1 MRLFLLGF
9 LVAAAVFP
17 AHAQTRIAA
26 QVNDDIISERDFEQ
40 RLSLLNI
47 TDKVDTDSAE
57 IRSRLI
63 NQLIDEKLKRQEAA
77 RAEVSVSKAEVKQ
90 ALKEALKQNGLD
102 YDDVQKKMAVRGLA
116 ADVLEQ
122 QIESD
127 LLGNVK
133 LNLLLGDPSAGMIPV
148 GGKISGSI
156 YAGALGKAAEMIPQ
170 IEKMLPKLDSI
181 LANLNTL
188 TADPAIAKSLHNVE
202 HITNDLTTTTT
213 QLNTLMASLNKEVPG
228 MITRA
233 NNVLDQSGQLA
244 SNLSAV
250 NVEETMAKV
259 SETLE
264 NLRRFTDKLN
274 ANDGSLGLLLND
286 KKLYQNLNSTIAHA
300 DSLLINLREHPKR
313 YVHFSVFG
321 KKDK

>member
-1 MRLFLLGF
+1 M
-9 LVAAAVFP
+9 
-17 AHAQTRIAA
+17 
-26 QVNDDIISERDFEQ
+26 
-40 RLSLLNI
+40 
-47 TDKVDTDSAE
+47 
-57 IRSRLI
+57 
-63 NQLIDEKLKRQEAA
+63 
-77 RAEVSVSKAEVKQ
+77 
-90 ALKEALKQNGLD
+90 
-102 YDDVQKKMAVRGLA
+102 
-116 ADVLEQ
+116 
-122 QIESD
+122 
-127 LLGNVK
+127 K

-170 IEKMLPKLDSI
+170 IEKILPKLDSI

>member
-1 MRLFLLGF
+1 MAKEIKIA
-9 LVAAAVFP
+9 LVAIVGILVLFFGMKFLKGV
-17 AHAQTRIAA
+17 QLFS
-26 QVNDDIISERDFEQ
+26 NDHVYYVTFSDIS
-40 RLSLLNI
+40 
-47 TDKVDTDSAE
+47 
-57 IRSRLI
+57 
-63 NQLIDEKLKRQEAA
+63 
-77 RAEVSVSKAEVKQ
+77 
-90 ALKEALKQNGLD
+90 
-102 YDDVQKKMAVRGLA
+102 GLA
-116 ADVLEQ
+116 ASSPIYANGFKVGTVKSIEYDYSKPGAIVATVGLDKKLQVPNGSRAE
-122 QIESD
+122 IESD

-300 DSLLINLREHPKR
+300 DSLLIHLREHPKR

>member
-1 MRLFLLGF
+1 MAKEIKIA
-9 LVAAAVFP
+9 LVAIVGILVLFFGMKFLKGV
-17 AHAQTRIAA
+17 QLFS
-26 QVNDDIISERDFEQ
+26 NDHVYYVTFSDIS
-40 RLSLLNI
+40 
-47 TDKVDTDSAE
+47 
-57 IRSRLI
+57 
-63 NQLIDEKLKRQEAA
+63 
-77 RAEVSVSKAEVKQ
+77 
-90 ALKEALKQNGLD
+90 
-102 YDDVQKKMAVRGLA
+102 GLA
-116 ADVLEQ
+116 ASSPIYANGFKVGTVKSIEYDYSKPGAIVATVGLDKKLQVPNGSRAE
-122 QIESD
+122 IESD

-250 NVEETMAKV
+250 NVEETMTKV

>member
-1 MRLFLLGF
+1 MMNSMAKEIKIA
-9 LVAAAVFP
+9 LVAIVGILVLFFGMKFLKGV
-17 AHAQTRIAA
+17 QLFS
-26 QVNDDIISERDFEQ
+26 NDHVYYVTFSDIS
-40 RLSLLNI
+40 
-47 TDKVDTDSAE
+47 
-57 IRSRLI
+57 
-63 NQLIDEKLKRQEAA
+63 
-77 RAEVSVSKAEVKQ
+77 
-90 ALKEALKQNGLD
+90 
-102 YDDVQKKMAVRGLA
+102 GLA
-116 ADVLEQ
+116 ASSPIYANGFKVGTVKSIEYDYSKPGAIVATVGLDKKLQVPNGSRAE
-122 QIESD
+122 IESD

-170 IEKMLPKLDSI
+170 IEKILPKLDSI

>member
-1 MRLFLLGF
+1 MMSSMAKEIKIA
-9 LVAAAVFP
+9 LVAIVGILVLFFGMKFLKGV
-17 AHAQTRIAA
+17 QLFS
-26 QVNDDIISERDFEQ
+26 NDHVYYVTFSDIS
-40 RLSLLNI
+40 
-47 TDKVDTDSAE
+47 
-57 IRSRLI
+57 
-63 NQLIDEKLKRQEAA
+63 
-77 RAEVSVSKAEVKQ
+77 
-90 ALKEALKQNGLD
+90 
-102 YDDVQKKMAVRGLA
+102 GLA
-116 ADVLEQ
+116 ASSPIYANGFKVGTVKSIEYDYSKPGAIVATVGLDKKLQVPNGSRAE
-122 QIESD
+122 IESD

-170 IEKMLPKLDSI
+170 IEKILPKLDSI

-300 DSLLINLREHPKR
+300 GSLLINLREHPKR

>member
-1 MRLFLLGF
+1 MMNSMAKEIKIA
-9 LVAAAVFP
+9 LVAIVGILVLFFGMKFLKGV
-17 AHAQTRIAA
+17 QLFS
-26 QVNDDIISERDFEQ
+26 NDHVYYVTFSDIS
-40 RLSLLNI
+40 
-47 TDKVDTDSAE
+47 
-57 IRSRLI
+57 
-63 NQLIDEKLKRQEAA
+63 
-77 RAEVSVSKAEVKQ
+77 
-90 ALKEALKQNGLD
+90 
-102 YDDVQKKMAVRGLA
+102 GLA
-116 ADVLEQ
+116 ASSPIYANGFKVGTVKSIEYDYSKPGAIVATVGLDKKLQVPNGSRAE
-122 QIESD
+122 IESD

-170 IEKMLPKLDSI
+170 IEKILPKLDSI

-250 NVEETMAKV
+250 NVEETMEKV

>member
-1 MRLFLLGF
+1 MMNSMAKEIKIA
-9 LVAAAVFP
+9 LVAIVGILVLFFGMKFLKGV
-17 AHAQTRIAA
+17 QLFS
-26 QVNDDIISERDFEQ
+26 NDHVYYVTFSDIS
-40 RLSLLNI
+40 
-47 TDKVDTDSAE
+47 
-57 IRSRLI
+57 
-63 NQLIDEKLKRQEAA
+63 
-77 RAEVSVSKAEVKQ
+77 
-90 ALKEALKQNGLD
+90 
-102 YDDVQKKMAVRGLA
+102 GLA
-116 ADVLEQ
+116 ASSPIYANGFKVGTVKSIEYDYSKPGAIVATVGLDKKLQVPNGSRAE
-122 QIESD
+122 IESD

>member
-1 MRLFLLGF
+1 MAKEIKIA
-9 LVAAAVFP
+9 LVAIVGILVLFFGMKFLKGV
-17 AHAQTRIAA
+17 QLFS
-26 QVNDDIISERDFEQ
+26 NDHVYYVTFSDIS
-40 RLSLLNI
+40 
-47 TDKVDTDSAE
+47 
-57 IRSRLI
+57 
-63 NQLIDEKLKRQEAA
+63 
-77 RAEVSVSKAEVKQ
+77 
-90 ALKEALKQNGLD
+90 
-102 YDDVQKKMAVRGLA
+102 GLA
-116 ADVLEQ
+116 ASSPVYANGFKVGTVKSIEYDYSKPGAIVATVGLDKKLQVPNGSRAE
-122 QIESD
+122 IESD

-250 NVEETMAKV
+250 NVEETVAKV

>member
-1 MRLFLLGF
+1 MMNSMAKEIKIA
-9 LVAAAVFP
+9 LVAIVGILVLFFGMKFLKGV
-17 AHAQTRIAA
+17 QLLS
-26 QVNDDIISERDFEQ
+26 NDHVYYVTFSDIS
-40 RLSLLNI
+40 
-47 TDKVDTDSAE
+47 
-57 IRSRLI
+57 
-63 NQLIDEKLKRQEAA
+63 
-77 RAEVSVSKAEVKQ
+77 
-90 ALKEALKQNGLD
+90 
-102 YDDVQKKMAVRGLA
+102 GLA
-116 ADVLEQ
+116 ASSPIYANGFKVGTVKSIEYDYSKPGAIVATVGLDKKLQIPNGSRAE
-122 QIESD
+122 IESD

-250 NVEETMAKV
+250 NVEETMTKV

>member
-1 MRLFLLGF
+1 MMNSMTKEIKIA
-9 LVAAAVFP
+9 LVAIVGILVLFFGMKFLKGV
-17 AHAQTRIAA
+17 QLFS
-26 QVNDDIISERDFEQ
+26 NDHVYYVTFSDIS
-40 RLSLLNI
+40 
-47 TDKVDTDSAE
+47 
-57 IRSRLI
+57 
-63 NQLIDEKLKRQEAA
+63 
-77 RAEVSVSKAEVKQ
+77 
-90 ALKEALKQNGLD
+90 
-102 YDDVQKKMAVRGLA
+102 GLA
-116 ADVLEQ
+116 ASSPIYANGFKVGTVKSIEYDYSKPGAIVATVGLDKKLQVPNGSRAE
-122 QIESD
+122 IESD

>member
-1 MRLFLLGF
+1 MNSMAKEIKIA
-9 LVAAAVFP
+9 LVAIVGILVLFFGMKFLKGV
-17 AHAQTRIAA
+17 QLFS
-26 QVNDDIISERDFEQ
+26 NDHVYYVTFSDIS
-40 RLSLLNI
+40 
-47 TDKVDTDSAE
+47 
-57 IRSRLI
+57 
-63 NQLIDEKLKRQEAA
+63 
-77 RAEVSVSKAEVKQ
+77 
-90 ALKEALKQNGLD
+90 
-102 YDDVQKKMAVRGLA
+102 GLA
-116 ADVLEQ
+116 ASSPIYANGFKVGTVKSIEYDYSKPGAIVATVGLDKKLQVPNGSRAE
-122 QIESD
+122 IESD

-250 NVEETMAKV
+250 NVEETMTKV

>member
-1 MRLFLLGF
+1 MMNSMAKEIKIA
-9 LVAAAVFP
+9 LVAIVGILVLFFGMKFLKGV
-17 AHAQTRIAA
+17 QLFS
-26 QVNDDIISERDFEQ
+26 NDHVYYVTFSDIS
-40 RLSLLNI
+40 
-47 TDKVDTDSAE
+47 
-57 IRSRLI
+57 
-63 NQLIDEKLKRQEAA
+63 
-77 RAEVSVSKAEVKQ
+77 
-90 ALKEALKQNGLD
+90 
-102 YDDVQKKMAVRGLA
+102 GLA
-116 ADVLEQ
+116 ASSPIYANGFKVGTVKSIEYDYSKPGAIVVTVGLDKKLQVPNGSRAE
-122 QIESD
+122 IESD

>member
-1 MRLFLLGF
+1 MMNSMAKEIKIA
-9 LVAAAVFP
+9 LVAIVGILVLFFGMKFLKGV
-17 AHAQTRIAA
+17 QLSS
-26 QVNDDIISERDFEQ
+26 NDHVYYVTFSDIS
-40 RLSLLNI
+40 
-47 TDKVDTDSAE
+47 
-57 IRSRLI
+57 
-63 NQLIDEKLKRQEAA
+63 
-77 RAEVSVSKAEVKQ
+77 
-90 ALKEALKQNGLD
+90 
-102 YDDVQKKMAVRGLA
+102 GLA
-116 ADVLEQ
+116 ASSPIYANGFKVGTVKSIEYDYSKPGAIVATVGLDKKLQVPNGSRAE
-122 QIESD
+122 IESD

>member
-1 MRLFLLGF
+1 MMSSMAKEIKIA
-9 LVAAAVFP
+9 LVAIVGILVLFFGMKFLKGV
-17 AHAQTRIAA
+17 QLFS
-26 QVNDDIISERDFEQ
+26 NDHVYYVTFSDIS
-40 RLSLLNI
+40 
-47 TDKVDTDSAE
+47 
-57 IRSRLI
+57 
-63 NQLIDEKLKRQEAA
+63 
-77 RAEVSVSKAEVKQ
+77 
-90 ALKEALKQNGLD
+90 
-102 YDDVQKKMAVRGLA
+102 GLA
-116 ADVLEQ
+116 ASSPIYANGFKVGTVKSIEYDYSKPGAIVVTVGLDKKLQVPNGSRAE
-122 QIESD
+122 IESD

>member
-1 MRLFLLGF
+1 MNSMAKEIKIA
-9 LVAAAVFP
+9 LVAIVGILVLFFGMKFLKGV
-17 AHAQTRIAA
+17 QLFS
-26 QVNDDIISERDFEQ
+26 NDHVYYVTFSDIS
-40 RLSLLNI
+40 
-47 TDKVDTDSAE
+47 
-57 IRSRLI
+57 
-63 NQLIDEKLKRQEAA
+63 
-77 RAEVSVSKAEVKQ
+77 
-90 ALKEALKQNGLD
+90 
-102 YDDVQKKMAVRGLA
+102 GLA
-116 ADVLEQ
+116 ASSPIYANGFKVGTVKSIEYDYSKPGAIVATVGLDKKLQVPNGSRAE
-122 QIESD
+122 IESD

-250 NVEETMAKV
+250 NVEETMTKV

-264 NLRRFTDKLN
+264 NLHRFTDKLN

>member
-1 MRLFLLGF
+1 MSSMAKEIKIA
-9 LVAAAVFP
+9 LVAIVGILVLFFGMKFLKGV
-17 AHAQTRIAA
+17 QLFS
-26 QVNDDIISERDFEQ
+26 NDHVYYVTFSDIS
-40 RLSLLNI
+40 
-47 TDKVDTDSAE
+47 
-57 IRSRLI
+57 
-63 NQLIDEKLKRQEAA
+63 
-77 RAEVSVSKAEVKQ
+77 
-90 ALKEALKQNGLD
+90 
-102 YDDVQKKMAVRGLA
+102 GLA
-116 ADVLEQ
+116 ASSPIYANGFKVGTVKSIEYDYSKPGAIVATVGLDKKLQVPNGSRAE
-122 QIESD
+122 IESD

-170 IEKMLPKLDSI
+170 IEKILPKLDSI

-250 NVEETMAKV
+250 NVEETMTKV

>member
-1 MRLFLLGF
+1 MSSMAKEIKIA
-9 LVAAAVFP
+9 LVAIVGILVLFFGMKFLKGV
-17 AHAQTRIAA
+17 QLFS
-26 QVNDDIISERDFEQ
+26 NDHVYYVTFSDIS
-40 RLSLLNI
+40 
-47 TDKVDTDSAE
+47 
-57 IRSRLI
+57 
-63 NQLIDEKLKRQEAA
+63 
-77 RAEVSVSKAEVKQ
+77 
-90 ALKEALKQNGLD
+90 
-102 YDDVQKKMAVRGLA
+102 GLA
-116 ADVLEQ
+116 ASSPIYANGFKVGTVKSIEYDYSKPGAIVATVGLDKKLQVPNGSRAE
-122 QIESD
+122 IESD

-250 NVEETMAKV
+250 NVEETMTKV

>member
-1 MRLFLLGF
+1 MMSSMAKEIKIA
-9 LVAAAVFP
+9 LVAIVGILVLFFGMKFLKGV
-17 AHAQTRIAA
+17 QLFS
-26 QVNDDIISERDFEQ
+26 NDHVYYVTFSDIS
-40 RLSLLNI
+40 
-47 TDKVDTDSAE
+47 
-57 IRSRLI
+57 
-63 NQLIDEKLKRQEAA
+63 
-77 RAEVSVSKAEVKQ
+77 
-90 ALKEALKQNGLD
+90 
-102 YDDVQKKMAVRGLA
+102 GLA
-116 ADVLEQ
+116 ASSPIYANGFKVGTVKSIEYDYSKPGAIVATVGLDKKLQVPNGSRAE
-122 QIESD
+122 IESD

-250 NVEETMAKV
+250 NVEETMTKV

-313 YVHFSVFG
+313 YFHFSVFG

>member
-1 MRLFLLGF
+1 MMSSMAKEIKIA
-9 LVAAAVFP
+9 LVAIVGILVLFFGMKFLKGV
-17 AHAQTRIAA
+17 QLFS
-26 QVNDDIISERDFEQ
+26 NDHVYYVTFSDIS
-40 RLSLLNI
+40 
-47 TDKVDTDSAE
+47 
-57 IRSRLI
+57 
-63 NQLIDEKLKRQEAA
+63 
-77 RAEVSVSKAEVKQ
+77 
-90 ALKEALKQNGLD
+90 
-102 YDDVQKKMAVRGLA
+102 GLA
-116 ADVLEQ
+116 ASSPIYANGFKVGTVKSIEYDYSKPGAIVATVGLDKKLQVPNGSRAE
-122 QIESD
+122 IESD

-202 HITNDLTTTTT
+202 HITNNLTTTTT

>member
-1 MRLFLLGF
+1 MMNSMAKEIKIA
-9 LVAAAVFP
+9 LVAIVGILVLFFGMKFLKGV
-17 AHAQTRIAA
+17 QLFS
-26 QVNDDIISERDFEQ
+26 NDHVYYVTFSDIS
-40 RLSLLNI
+40 
-47 TDKVDTDSAE
+47 
-57 IRSRLI
+57 
-63 NQLIDEKLKRQEAA
+63 
-77 RAEVSVSKAEVKQ
+77 
-90 ALKEALKQNGLD
+90 
-102 YDDVQKKMAVRGLA
+102 GLA
-116 ADVLEQ
+116 ASSPIYANGFKVGTVKSIEYDYSKPGAIVAAVGLDKKLQVPNGSRAE
-122 QIESD
+122 IESD

>member
-1 MRLFLLGF
+1 MMNSMAKEIKIA
-9 LVAAAVFP
+9 LVAIVGILVLFFGMKFLKGV
-17 AHAQTRIAA
+17 QLFS
-26 QVNDDIISERDFEQ
+26 NDHVYYVTFSDIS
-40 RLSLLNI
+40 
-47 TDKVDTDSAE
+47 
-57 IRSRLI
+57 
-63 NQLIDEKLKRQEAA
+63 
-77 RAEVSVSKAEVKQ
+77 
-90 ALKEALKQNGLD
+90 
-102 YDDVQKKMAVRGLA
+102 GLA
-116 ADVLEQ
+116 ASSPIYANGFKVGTVKSIEYDYSKPGAIVATVGLDKKLQVPNGSRAE
-122 QIESD
+122 IESD

-264 NLRRFTDKLN
+264 NLHRFTDKLN

>member
-1 MRLFLLGF
+1 MAKEIKIA
-9 LVAAAVFP
+9 LVAIVGILVLFFGMKFLKGV
-17 AHAQTRIAA
+17 QLFS
-26 QVNDDIISERDFEQ
+26 NDHVYYVTFSDIS
-40 RLSLLNI
+40 
-47 TDKVDTDSAE
+47 
-57 IRSRLI
+57 
-63 NQLIDEKLKRQEAA
+63 
-77 RAEVSVSKAEVKQ
+77 
-90 ALKEALKQNGLD
+90 
-102 YDDVQKKMAVRGLA
+102 GLA
-116 ADVLEQ
+116 ASSPIYANGFKVGTVKSIEYDYSKPGAIVATVGLDKKLQVPNGSRAE
-122 QIESD
+122 IESD

>member
-1 MRLFLLGF
+1 MMSSMAKEIKIA
-9 LVAAAVFP
+9 LVAIVGILVLFFGMKFLKGV
-17 AHAQTRIAA
+17 QLFS
-26 QVNDDIISERDFEQ
+26 NDHVYYVTFSDIS
-40 RLSLLNI
+40 
-47 TDKVDTDSAE
+47 
-57 IRSRLI
+57 
-63 NQLIDEKLKRQEAA
+63 
-77 RAEVSVSKAEVKQ
+77 
-90 ALKEALKQNGLD
+90 
-102 YDDVQKKMAVRGLA
+102 GLA
-116 ADVLEQ
+116 ASSPIYANGFKVGTVKSIEYDYSKPGAIVATVGLDKKLQVPNGSRAE
-122 QIESD
+122 IESD

-202 HITNDLTTTTT
+202 HITNDLTTTAT

-250 NVEETMAKV
+250 NVEETMTKV

>member
-1 MRLFLLGF
+1 MMSSMAKEIKIA
-9 LVAAAVFP
+9 LVAIVGILVLFFGMKFLKGV
-17 AHAQTRIAA
+17 QLFS
-26 QVNDDIISERDFEQ
+26 NDHVYYVTFSDIS
-40 RLSLLNI
+40 
-47 TDKVDTDSAE
+47 
-57 IRSRLI
+57 
-63 NQLIDEKLKRQEAA
+63 
-77 RAEVSVSKAEVKQ
+77 
-90 ALKEALKQNGLD
+90 
-102 YDDVQKKMAVRGLA
+102 GLA
-116 ADVLEQ
+116 ASSPIYANGFKVGTVKSIEYDYSKPGAIVAAVGLDKKLQVPNGSRAE
-122 QIESD
+122 IESD

-170 IEKMLPKLDSI
+170 IEKILPKLDSI

-250 NVEETMAKV
+250 NVEETMTKV

>member
-1 MRLFLLGF
+1 MNSMAKEIKIA
-9 LVAAAVFP
+9 LVAIVGILVLFFGMKFLKGV
-17 AHAQTRIAA
+17 QLFS
-26 QVNDDIISERDFEQ
+26 NDHVYYVTFSDIS
-40 RLSLLNI
+40 
-47 TDKVDTDSAE
+47 
-57 IRSRLI
+57 
-63 NQLIDEKLKRQEAA
+63 
-77 RAEVSVSKAEVKQ
+77 
-90 ALKEALKQNGLD
+90 
-102 YDDVQKKMAVRGLA
+102 GLA
-116 ADVLEQ
+116 ASSPIYANGFKVGTVKSIEYDYSKPGAIVATVGLDKKLQVPNGSRAE
-122 QIESD
+122 IESD

-170 IEKMLPKLDSI
+170 IEKILPKLDSI

>member
-1 MRLFLLGF
+1 MMNSMAKEIKIA
-9 LVAAAVFP
+9 LVAIVGILVLFFGMKFLKGV
-17 AHAQTRIAA
+17 QLFS
-26 QVNDDIISERDFEQ
+26 NDHVYYVTFSDIS
-40 RLSLLNI
+40 
-47 TDKVDTDSAE
+47 
-57 IRSRLI
+57 
-63 NQLIDEKLKRQEAA
+63 
-77 RAEVSVSKAEVKQ
+77 
-90 ALKEALKQNGLD
+90 
-102 YDDVQKKMAVRGLA
+102 GLA
-116 ADVLEQ
+116 ASSPIYANGFKVGTVKSIEYDYSKPGAIVATVGLDKKLQVPNGSRAE
-122 QIESD
+122 IESD

-250 NVEETMAKV
+250 NVEETMSKV

>member
-1 MRLFLLGF
+1 MAKEIKIA
-9 LVAAAVFP
+9 LVAIVGILVLFFGMKFLKGV
-17 AHAQTRIAA
+17 QLFS
-26 QVNDDIISERDFEQ
+26 NDHVYYVTFSDIS
-40 RLSLLNI
+40 
-47 TDKVDTDSAE
+47 
-57 IRSRLI
+57 
-63 NQLIDEKLKRQEAA
+63 
-77 RAEVSVSKAEVKQ
+77 
-90 ALKEALKQNGLD
+90 
-102 YDDVQKKMAVRGLA
+102 GLA
-116 ADVLEQ
+116 ASSPIYANGFKVGTVKSIEYDYSKPGAIVATVGLDKKLQVPNGSRAE
-122 QIESD
+122 IESD

-170 IEKMLPKLDSI
+170 IEKILPKLDSI

-250 NVEETMAKV
+250 NVEETMTKV

>member
-1 MRLFLLGF
+1 MMNSMAKEIKIA
-9 LVAAAVFP
+9 LVAIVGILVLFFGMKFLKGV
-17 AHAQTRIAA
+17 QLFS
-26 QVNDDIISERDFEQ
+26 NDHVYYVTFSDIS
-40 RLSLLNI
+40 
-47 TDKVDTDSAE
+47 
-57 IRSRLI
+57 
-63 NQLIDEKLKRQEAA
+63 
-77 RAEVSVSKAEVKQ
+77 
-90 ALKEALKQNGLD
+90 
-102 YDDVQKKMAVRGLA
+102 GLA
-116 ADVLEQ
+116 ASSPIYANGFKVGTVKSIEYDYSKPGAIVATVGLDKKLQVPNGSRAE
-122 QIESD
+122 IESD

-170 IEKMLPKLDSI
+170 IEKILPKLDSI

-250 NVEETMAKV
+250 NVEETMTKV

>member
-1 MRLFLLGF
+1 MMNSMAKEIKIA
-9 LVAAAVFP
+9 LVAIVGILVLFFGMKFLKGV
-17 AHAQTRIAA
+17 QLFS
-26 QVNDDIISERDFEQ
+26 NDHVYYVTFSDIS
-40 RLSLLNI
+40 
-47 TDKVDTDSAE
+47 
-57 IRSRLI
+57 
-63 NQLIDEKLKRQEAA
+63 
-77 RAEVSVSKAEVKQ
+77 
-90 ALKEALKQNGLD
+90 
-102 YDDVQKKMAVRGLA
+102 GLA
-116 ADVLEQ
+116 ASSPIYANGFKVGTVKSIEYDYSKPGAIVATVGLDKKLQVPNGSRAE
-122 QIESD
+122 IESD

-156 YAGALGKAAEMIPQ
+156 YAGTLGKAAEMIPQ
-170 IEKMLPKLDSI
+170 IEKILPKLDSI

-250 NVEETMAKV
+250 NVEETMTKV

>member
-1 MRLFLLGF
+1 MMNSMAKEIKIA
-9 LVAAAVFP
+9 LVAIVGILVLFFGMKFLKGV
-17 AHAQTRIAA
+17 QLFS
-26 QVNDDIISERDFEQ
+26 NDHVYYVTFSDIS
-40 RLSLLNI
+40 
-47 TDKVDTDSAE
+47 
-57 IRSRLI
+57 
-63 NQLIDEKLKRQEAA
+63 
-77 RAEVSVSKAEVKQ
+77 
-90 ALKEALKQNGLD
+90 
-102 YDDVQKKMAVRGLA
+102 GLA
-116 ADVLEQ
+116 ASSPIYANGFKVGTVKSIEYDYSKPGAIVATVGLDKKLQVPNGSRAE
-122 QIESD
+122 IESD

-250 NVEETMAKV
+250 NVEETMTKV

-264 NLRRFTDKLN
+264 NLHRFTDKLN

>member
-1 MRLFLLGF
+1 MMNSMAKEIKIA
-9 LVAAAVFP
+9 LVAIVGILVLFFGMKFLKGV
-17 AHAQTRIAA
+17 QLFS
-26 QVNDDIISERDFEQ
+26 NDHVYYVTFSDIS
-40 RLSLLNI
+40 
-47 TDKVDTDSAE
+47 
-57 IRSRLI
+57 
-63 NQLIDEKLKRQEAA
+63 
-77 RAEVSVSKAEVKQ
+77 
-90 ALKEALKQNGLD
+90 
-102 YDDVQKKMAVRGLA
+102 GLA
-116 ADVLEQ
+116 ASSPIYANGFKVGTVKSIEYDYSKPGAIVATVGLDKKLQVPNGSRAE
-122 QIESD
+122 IESD

-170 IEKMLPKLDSI
+170 IEKILPKLDSI

-264 NLRRFTDKLN
+264 NLRRFTDRLN

>member
-1 MRLFLLGF
+1 MSSMAKEIKIA
-9 LVAAAVFP
+9 LVAIVGILVLFFGMKFLKGV
-17 AHAQTRIAA
+17 QLFS
-26 QVNDDIISERDFEQ
+26 NDHVYYVTFSDIS
-40 RLSLLNI
+40 
-47 TDKVDTDSAE
+47 
-57 IRSRLI
+57 
-63 NQLIDEKLKRQEAA
+63 
-77 RAEVSVSKAEVKQ
+77 
-90 ALKEALKQNGLD
+90 
-102 YDDVQKKMAVRGLA
+102 GLA
-116 ADVLEQ
+116 ASSPIYANGFKVGTVKSIEYDYSKPGAIVATVGLDKKLQVPNGSRAE
-122 QIESD
+122 IESD

-170 IEKMLPKLDSI
+170 IEKILPKLDSI